1 MRFRSHVSVGRAS
14 VTHQIELVNFCQGS
28 SKSVEYSMNCISE
41 VVLQATCGV
50 FLQKV
55 QTCSIRIL
63 YDEIL
68 V

>member
-1 MRFRSHVSVGRAS
+1 M
-14 VTHQIELVNFCQGS
+14 
-28 SKSVEYSMNCISE
+28 YCISE
-41 VVLQATCGV
+41 VVLQATCAV

-55 QTCSIRIL
+55 QTCSIRII